1 MKVDNTFKV
10 QTQLIKDP
18 IVIAFAGT
26 LMILALLLFSGVFE
40 MSPELVKYL
49 EKAFQ
54 LILSCAIGSMIG
66 LEREYKQRPAGLRT
80 YALVCLGST
89 LIMVVSFDIFE
100 RFHNIANFDPTRLGA
115 QVVSGIG
122 FLGAGTIIHNKTSVK
137 GLTSAAGLWVVASI
151 GLAIG
156 SKMYIEAFSYFL
168 VVFFILHHFNAME
181 RRQQLKYKL
190 MIFEIITKDN
200 AGMLGDV
207 GNVLGKHQLKVISM
221 DVEREEEE
229 DTSDDAMSNDEQDIK
244 IIICARVPYGCD
256 TKLLKTSI
264 QAIDGVGY
272 VSSKKQSNGR

>member
-1 MKVDNTFKV
+1 VKYENTIKV

-26 LMILALLLFSGVFE
+26 LIVLALLLFGDVVTL
-40 MSPELVKYL
+40 SPELVTYL

-100 RFHNIANFDPTRLGA
+100 RYHELANFDPTRLGA

-156 SKMYIEAFSYFL
+156 SKMYIEAIGYFL

-190 MIFEIITKDN
+190 MLIEIITKDM
-200 AGMLGDV
+200 AGILGDV
-207 GNVLGKHQLKVISM
+207 GNVLGEHKLKVISM
-221 DVEREEEE
+221 DVEREDEEPSE
-229 DTSDDAMSNDEQDIK
+229 ETSTNDEQDIK
-244 IIICARVPYGCD
+244 ILISARVPYGCD
-256 TKLLKTSI
+256 TKTLKTSI
-264 QAIDGVGY
+264 QAIYGVGY

>member
-26 LMILALLLFSGVFE
+26 LMILALLLFGGVFE

-100 RFHNIANFDPTRLGA
+100 RFHDIANFDPTRLGA

-156 SKMYIEAFSYFL
+156 SKMYIEAFGYFI

-229 DTSDDAMSNDEQDIK
+229 DTSEDAISNDEQDVK